1 MYSVPVI
8 LPKHAVIEVDGIWR
22 ERFFPAIRTGRAGS
36 AHLQRARISG
46 GYPRMLRGHLFLA
59 RPDIRD
65 IPAGDLRAA
74 PMQSTIGVSFV
85 ATIAG
90 ANFGP

>member
-1 MYSVPVI
+1 
-8 LPKHAVIEVDGIWR
+8 
-22 ERFFPAIRTGRAGS
+22 
-36 AHLQRARISG
+36 
-46 GYPRMLRGHLFLA
+46 MLRGHLFLA